1 MWTGS
6 SFTAGLA
13 CLLTVASAACAEPL
27 RPQMPAARGSA
38 AFSSRLL
45 ADHNAE
51 RQRKGA
57 VPLEWSPLL
66 AQEAQ
71 SWAERLAHDDRMY
84 HSDRATR
91 RGAGENLWSGTSGYF
106 SADDMLGAFLGER
119 KAYKPGIFP
128 DVSKTGRWQD
138 VGHYTQV
145 IWPGTQQVGC
155 AVSHNKAR
163 EFLVCRYWPAG
174 NVFGH
179 AVN

>member
-1 MWTGS
+1 MRTGS
-6 SFTAGLA
+6 LLAGSLGCA
-13 CLLTVASAACAEPL
+13 LTIASAACAEAPPP
-27 RPQMPAARGSA
+27 RSTAARPN
-38 AFSSRLL
+38 AFTLRLL

-57 VPLEWSPLL
+57 LPLEWSPQL

-71 SWAERLAHDDRMY
+71 SWADRLAHDDRMY
-84 HSDRATR
+84 HSDRAVR
-91 RGAGENLWSGTSGYF
+91 RGAGENLWSGTSGYYN
-106 SADDMLGAFLGER
+106 ADDMFGTFLGER
-119 KAYKPGIFP
+119 KAYKPGTFP

-138 VGHYTQV
+138 VGHYSQV

-155 AVSHNKAR
+155 AIAHNKAR
-163 EFLVCRYWPAG
+163 DFLVCRYWPAG